1 MKIWDSV
8 YIFNGTHDIIRCP
21 SSFPLKNREGW
32 DSPNSIFTD
41 FSLVVLFQSKINLNF
56 VESVPKLQCWKYLLI
71 FSGSFSSSHFY
82 ERSTS
87 KVDKRKQDAISK
99 VDKKRQDI
107 DKTLNRR
114 KKSSEHFSDEN
125 DSQHSRYISNFYT
138 RHYSGDLNPKLV
150 RYLNGQK
157 EVGCQMVWY
166 SNALWIPDSWTI
178 WISGKWMPSCFPM
191 YWCSIQMVGQVHST

>member
-1 MKIWDSV
+1 MCYGGEENCKGHYDLGYSWDLYALVNKLSC
-8 YIFNGTHDIIRCP
+8 YTTALSHKAGDTGLSTFNGTHELWHYQAHDVIRCP
-21 SSFPLKNREGW
+21 SSLPLKNREGW

-107 DKTLNRR
+107 EKTLNRR

-138 RHYSGDLNPKLV
+138 RHYNGDLNTKLV
-150 RYLNGQK
+150 QYLNSRK
-157 EVGCQMVWY
+157 
-166 SNALWIPDSWTI
+166 
-178 WISGKWMPSCFPM
+178 
-191 YWCSIQMVGQVHST
+191 